1 MVCLL
6 LQVLRDVADVLEP
19 LAIATELL
27 TTESTPA
34 AGATYYLLHELLAID
49 LAVVARPESPDDDED
64 MGETGD
70 SGEVDEPE
78 DRPGDAADGDTEE
91 AEVYD
96 SSLAAK
102 LKSCIASKLMTRFCL
117 DAEGQPDMDVCRTC
131 PLLIS
136 SFCDPR

>member
-1 MVCLL
+1 M
-6 LQVLRDVADVLEP
+6 ADVLEP
-19 LAIATELL
+19 LAFATEIL

-34 AGATYYLLHELLAID
+34 AGATYYLLHELLTTD
-49 LAVVARPESPDDDED
+49 LAVVARPDDDEDTED

-70 SGEVDEPE
+70 SGEVHEPE
-78 DRPGDAADGDTEE
+78 DRPGDVGDGDTEE

-102 LKSCIASKLMTRFCL
+102 LKSCIASKLMTRFSL
-117 DAEGQPDMDVCRTC
+117 DEEGQPDMDVCRTC